1 MDPARALDDC
11 LVLAGPWIGRTGIHV
26 ERKYRAAL
34 APATNRQE
42 LQQVLMDLIVNAIHA
57 MPKGGTRQLGTRDTG
72 SDTVEIE
79 VADTGSGLSD
89 ELMARLFQPFVT
101 RRPDGTGLG
110 LWISPGLVERYGG
123 AIQAANRQGGHSD
136 AVFTVV
142 LRVVAPG

>member
-11 LVLAGPWIGRTGIHV
+11 LVLAGHQIARTGIHV
-26 ERKYRAAL
+26 ERNYRATL
-34 APATNRQE
+34 APAINRQE
-42 LQQVLMDLIVNAIHA
+42 LQQVLVNLIVNAIHA
-57 MPKGGTRQLGTRDTG
+57 MPKGGTLQLGTRDSG

-79 VADTGSGLSD
+79 VADTGSGLSE

-110 LWISPGLVERYGG
+110 LWISRGLVERYGG
-123 AIQAANRQGGHSD
+123 DIQAANRQGGHSG

-142 LRVVAPG
+142 LREAAPG

>member
-11 LVLAGPWIGRTGIHV
+11 LVQAGHWIARTGIHV

-34 APATNRQE
+34 APAINRQE
-42 LQQVLMDLIVNAIHA
+42 LQQVLVDLIVNAIHA
-57 MPKGGTRQLGTRDTG
+57 MPKGGTRQLGTCDTG

-110 LWISPGLVERYGG
+110 QIGRASCRER
-123 AIQAANRQGGHSD
+123 
-136 AVFTVV
+136 V
-142 LRVVAPG
+142 